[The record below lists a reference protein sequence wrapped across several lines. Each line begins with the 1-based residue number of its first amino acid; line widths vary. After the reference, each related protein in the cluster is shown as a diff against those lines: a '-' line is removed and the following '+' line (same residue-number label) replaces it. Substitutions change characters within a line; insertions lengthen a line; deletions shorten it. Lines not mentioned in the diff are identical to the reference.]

1 MTCCAKWIFARQCA
15 LTARVGYEG
24 LELAPFTL
32 SDMPHDL
39 PPARIAEVRR
49 MAGDAGIVVAGLH
62 WLLVQPTGLSPTAP
76 EKSVRLRTIDIMR
89 RLIALCAALG
99 GEEPVHGSPAQ
110 RRLPDT
116 GAADAR
122 AWALEAFW
130 LAADTA
136 SSAGLRYCLEPLS
149 RNETNFINTIAEAAT
164 VIETAD
170 RPGLCTMLDASAA
183 TRVEAE
189 SPAALLRR
197 WLPSGMIGHV
207 HLNDT
212 SRRGPGRAIR

>member
-99 GEEPVHGSPAQ
+99 GEDPVHGSPAQ

-116 GAADAR
+116 GASDAR